1 VKKIMGQVGKNAEE
15 LFMAYG
21 GACHAAQLLEHS
33 FRLLLI
39 SQRTAE
45 GQSLSKSEVVHSIE
59 TETMCKNLMS
69 LFHILVKREYLTD
82 KEHKI
87 IVNAIRQRNYL
98 IHECF
103 KPNRHN
109 LLTVNGRRKILQ
121 EIREIREKLN
131 FAREIIESLAEKYLV
146 EFGLTMEII
155 IQKAEILY
163 EDDDQDYGFLV
174 H

>member
-1 VKKIMGQVGKNAEE
+1 MEQIEKHAEE

-33 FRLLLI
+33 FRFLLI
-39 SQRTAE
+39 AQQSAE
-45 GQSLSKSEVVHSIE
+45 QQSLSMKHVRSIE
-59 TETMCKNLMS
+59 TETMRTNLRS
-69 LFHILVKREYLTD
+69 LFEILKKREYLTD

-87 IVNAIRQRNYL
+87 IVNAIRKRNYL

-103 KPNRHN
+103 SHKRNSS
-109 LLTVNGRRKILQ
+109 LTSEGRKNTLK
-121 EIREIREKLN
+121 EIRGIREELN
-131 FAREIIESLAEKYLV
+131 SAREIIESLADRYLV

-155 IQKAEILY
+155 IQKAETMY
-163 EDDDQDYGFLV
+163 EEDNHDDIFSI